1 MNQTGLPGTKDVG
14 GPKTTVE
21 EGYYWVE
28 TRGVLTGKSYI
39 HPVRVYSSKVG
50 GTVDTVFSDG
60 ENFSI
65 NSDMFVDLSNGF
77 QNEFKRGRR
86 TTKRKG

>member
-1 MNQTGLPGTKDVG
+1 MWNKNLPTK
-14 GPKTTVE
+14 

-28 TRGVLTGKSYI
+28 ERGCLTGKSYV
-39 HPVRVYSSKVG
+39 HPVRIYSSKVG

-65 NSDMFVDLSNGF
+65 NSDMFINWFSEQIAMPAKVFES
-77 QNEFKRGRR
+77 
-86 TTKRKG
+86 KGDK